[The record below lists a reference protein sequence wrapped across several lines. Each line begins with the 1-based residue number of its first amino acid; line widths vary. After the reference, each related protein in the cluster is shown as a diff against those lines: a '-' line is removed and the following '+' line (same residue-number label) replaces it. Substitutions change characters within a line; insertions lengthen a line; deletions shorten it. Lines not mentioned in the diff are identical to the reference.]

1 MLDRAKAHLTSLN
14 RAEVRG
20 KILSINIKPIVLD
33 KEDPEFKAE
42 WAKAIAEVE
51 KSLLRT
57 LQTHLA
63 KVCNNVTANANAL
76 LSSYISW
83 LTVLSSK

>member
-1 MLDRAKAHLTSLN
+1 MLIAFPYKLMVT
-14 RAEVRG
+14 
-20 KILSINIKPIVLD
+20 KFINIKLMVMD
-33 KEDPEFKAE
+33 KEDPEFKTE
-42 WAKAIAEVE
+42 WAKAIAEAE

-76 LSSYISW
+76 LSCYKSW